1 MNKLWKIIA
10 VVCALSVALVTGSM
24 YIRAIRD
31 DIREQKQLNQ
41 RLKLLCDQARNTDLT
56 ERQRSD
62 FLKRN
67 CSDH

>member
-1 MNKLWKIIA
+1 
-10 VVCALSVALVTGSM
+10 M

-41 RLKLLCDQARNTDLT
+41 RLKLLCDQARNSDLT